1 MTATGLEDLFAL
13 HHVNKEH
20 SQETAVTDVTIYT
33 TQICPYCYRAKQLL
47 QSKGVAFKEID
58 VSMDAGLRREMTEKA
73 GGRRTVPQIFIGG
86 THVGGCDDLYAL
98 DQAGRLDTLLA
109 AN

>member
-1 MTATGLEDLFAL
+1 M
-13 HHVNKEH
+13 
-20 SQETAVTDVTIYT
+20 TDVTIYT

-47 QSKGVAFKEID
+47 QSKGVAYTEID
-58 VSMDAGLRREMTEKA
+58 VSMDAGLRRQMVEKA
-73 GGRRTVPQIFIGG
+73 GGRRTVPQIFIGA